1 MTETIIT
8 PAVPVPSPTA
18 TAGLHRR
25 LGLSIAATIVI
36 LDQLVKWI
44 VTVPLSLE
52 TIRTI
57 EITSFF
63 DLSWVQNF
71 GVSFGMLEARSDLTR
86 WLLVGFTA
94 AVAAGVAWWMWRE
107 KARTDVVALGLV
119 LGGALGNIIDRA
131 RVGYVIDYADL
142 HFGEFRPF
150 LVFNVA
156 DACITIGVLLL
167 VARALLVREK
177 AG

>member
-1 MTETIIT
+1 MTDISA
-8 PAVPVPSPTA
+8 PAAASA
-18 TAGLHRR
+18 SLHRR
-25 LGLSIAATIVI
+25 LGIIIAVTILVV
-36 LDQLVKWI
+36 DQLVKWI
-44 VTVPLSLE
+44 VTYPLSLE
-52 TIRTI
+52 TIRSI
-57 EITSFF
+57 EILPFF
-63 DLSWVQNF
+63 DLTWVQNF
-71 GVSFGMLEARSDLTR
+71 GVSFGMLEARSETTR

-94 AVAAGVAWWMWRE
+94 IVAIGVAWWMWRE
-107 KARTDVVALGLV
+107 KARTDVIALGMV

-177 AG
+177 VA

>member
-1 MTETIIT
+1 MTDTT
-8 PAVPVPSPTA
+8 APAAATSASP
-18 TAGLHRR
+18 HRR
-25 LGLSIAATIVI
+25 LGLIIAVTIVI
-36 LDQLVKWI
+36 VDQLVKWI
-44 VTVPLSLE
+44 VTYPLSLE
-52 TIRTI
+52 TIRSI
-57 EITSFF
+57 EILPFF
-63 DLSWVQNF
+63 DLTWVQNF
-71 GVSFGMLEARSDLTR
+71 GVSFGMLEARSETTR

-94 AVAAGVAWWMWRE
+94 LVAIGVAWWMWRE
-107 KARTDVVALGLV
+107 KARTDVIALGMV

-177 AG
+177 AA

>member
-1 MTETIIT
+1 MTDTT
-8 PAVPVPSPTA
+8 APAATSASP
-18 TAGLHRR
+18 HRR
-25 LGLSIAATIVI
+25 LGIIIAATILVV
-36 LDQLVKWI
+36 DQLVKWI
-44 VTVPLSLE
+44 VTYPLSLE
-52 TIRTI
+52 TIRSI
-57 EITSFF
+57 EILPFF
-63 DLSWVQNF
+63 DLTWVQNF
-71 GVSFGMLEARSDLTR
+71 GVSFGMLEARSETTR

-94 AVAAGVAWWMWRE
+94 IVAIGVAWWMWRE
-107 KARTDVVALGLV
+107 KARTDVIALGMV

-177 AG
+177 AA